1 MHLRFDSCCVH
12 SPMHLGPSIEDTT
25 NAPPTGSASQLHGN
39 QEPKVTIDGATGKQA
54 TAYWQQSMACCKQ
67 TSPRVPC
74 PQLLA
79 SEATIRQLH
88 SELQTAH
95 LRSSLKL
102 RRVKELD
109 IMLHELHDVLEEG
122 PLLLDGDDLA
132 EAAVGLGACEAAS
145 KALER
150 RVQLCRHELAT
161 LGWQQEVAAT
171 ASTIR

>member
-1 MHLRFDSCCVH
+1 DQASRTQQTPH
-12 SPMHLGPSIEDTT
+12 
-25 NAPPTGSASQLHGN
+25 PPAQQASFMGTRNLKSQILE
-39 QEPKVTIDGATGKQA
+39 Q
-54 TAYWQQSMACCKQ
+54 
-67 TSPRVPC
+67 
-74 PQLLA
+74 QLLA

-122 PLLLDGDDLA
+122 ALLLDGGDLA
-132 EAAVGLGACEAAS
+132 EAAVGVGACEAAS